1 MEQNNA
7 LNKKRINLKRNTT
20 TSQASQTT
28 INNTSISTTPNISV
42 NNSNQNKPQIIKQN
56 TLSDIKNN
64 NTESKLL
71 SKDSPSKNKKS
82 SIPFRKNKNNKIL
95 IDSKS
100 TKNNANLLNDS
111 FDSKISNDGTKLSRR
126 NSANFN
132 YNFRNNSMNNS
143 FIKKQLKENREII
156 SYRNKKNSFSPI
168 NPDLIL
174 DFNHTAQKKNKNR
187 TFYNK
192 TTKPDTKNK
201 SKSNFYLIQSQN
213 VSKMNWNKNK
223 SGIPFDNKRT
233 LNLKKV
239 TNFSPSKAKSYYY
252 QDKKIVL
259 HPQTFENYKHF
270 SPLVKNNFRPR
281 EKFIKKK
288 KINFVKKNESTPVIK
303 KSKTNY
309 NINNLKNKDVPNQT
323 NSEKNENQ
331 NIINI
336 NTNMNNDTKV
346 EQLPL
351 IETNNKNE
359 RGSINDI
366 NNNKYRNEKNDIN
379 NINNINKNDLTKNF
393 TDNNSIDYKNF
404 NESNI
409 NRKKLIQK
417 EKDKKEISPNNIKF
431 KRLKSNSFQSINR
444 NFFIND
450 IPKLVSKNYR
460 LSKKIQEDLEGL
472 IDNSHCVYCLKRVTK
487 PVTLSCEHELCL
499 SCAEEIISL
508 YKFTH
513 IPTIE
518 DSFIKC
524 PKCKTK
530 SNIID
535 NDLKNMLRLNWVPP
549 QPQEQLDKN
558 NLLEDQEI
566 MERKLQYCE
575 ICPNSKYIRDIAE
588 FECLNC
594 DIILCYECK
603 VRHLSNPRHQNHKII
618 SYTKIVQEKVELSLC
633 DKHREPTKLFCET
646 CMKSICVIC
655 AQYDNDHIAH
665 KINTIKNILDN
676 QALELTGNIRV
687 CERQIKII
695 EELIG
700 QMIYSKQKLEEE
712 KKIFIDKLNKTIDD
726 LLITINNK
734 KMELNNYI
742 ENLFKSKL
750 ESLENKLK
758 NFEYVKNR
766 YEYYRNLICD
776 RDIDIIDRVIQIKKL
791 NKKIYKIENLGLL
804 NPSNFNKSF
813 SQSLFINE
821 PNKDIEKILKKYAF
835 LPITDL
841 TIENLIKIFST
852 SNIIRKELIYKD
864 FIIILPRIKSGILL
878 YSTLTDEVSTV
889 AFHRKCDNKGPTLTI
904 VKTVDG
910 HIFGGYNPRS
920 WVSESMYNE
929 CDDSFIFS
937 LSDGKSIKPVKC
949 PLKEYKK
956 STAIYQNEELN
967 SPGWG
972 EVSEADL
979 FISYKNLSNSY
990 SNLGRCYKAPKNVEP
1005 NCFLAGKPTKWDIDL
1020 IEIYAVEIVSDEEYY
1035 KQMLN

>member
-7 LNKKRINLKRNTT
+7 LNQKRINLKRNTT
-20 TSQASQTT
+20 ISQASQTT
-28 INNTSISTTPNISV
+28 INNTSISSTQNISV

-56 TLSDIKNN
+56 ALSDVKSN
-64 NTESKLL
+64 NTESKFL
-71 SKDSPSKNKKS
+71 SKDSPNKNKKS

-100 TKNNANLLNDS
+100 IKNNANILNDS
-111 FDSKISNDGTKLSRR
+111 FGSKISNDGIKLSRR

-143 FIKKQLKENREII
+143 FIKNQSKDNREII
-156 SYRNKKNSFSPI
+156 PYRNKKNSFIAI
-168 NPDLIL
+168 NTDLSL
-174 DFNHTAQKKNKNR
+174 DFNHTAQKRKKNS
-187 TFYNK
+187 TFYSK
-192 TTKPDTKNK
+192 TTKPETKNK
-201 SKSNFYLIQSQN
+201 SKYNFYLVKSQN

-223 SGIPFDNKRT
+223 NGIPFDNKRT

-239 TNFSPSKAKSYYY
+239 KNFSPSRSKSYYY
-252 QDKKIVL
+252 QDKKMVI

-288 KINFVKKNESTPVIK
+288 KINFLKRNESSPTFK
-303 KSKTNY
+303 KSKTIY
-309 NINNLKNKDVPNQT
+309 NINNLKNKGVPNQT

-331 NIINI
+331 NIINN
-336 NTNMNNDTKV
+336 NTNMNNDTKAN
-346 EQLPL
+346 QLPL
-351 IETNNKNE
+351 IETNNKNK
-359 RGSINDI
+359 RGSMKDI
-366 NNNKYRNEKNDIN
+366 NNNYNDENNDIN
-379 NINNINKNDLTKNF
+379 NINKNNS
-393 TDNNSIDYKNF
+393 TDNNPIV
-404 NESNI
+404 NENSNENNI
-409 NRKKLIQK
+409 NRKKQIQK
-417 EKDKKEISPNNIKF
+417 EKDKKERST
-431 KRLKSNSFQSINR
+431 SFQSINK
-444 NFFIND
+444 NLFIND
-450 IPKLVSKNYR
+450 IPKVASKNYR
-460 LSKKIQEDLEGL
+460 LSKKIQENLEGL
-472 IDNSHCVYCLKRVTK
+472 IDNSHCVYCLKRVTQ

-499 SCAEEIISL
+499 ACAEEIISL
-508 YKFTH
+508 YKFTN

-530 SNIID
+530 SNILD
-535 NDLKNMLRLNWVPP
+535 NDLNNMLRLNWVPP
-549 QPQEQLDKN
+549 QPQEQFDKN

-575 ICPNSKYIRDIAE
+575 ICPNNKYIRDIAE

-633 DKHREPTKLFCET
+633 DKHREPTKLFCEI

-655 AQYDNDHIAH
+655 AQYDNDHIDH

-712 KKIFIDKLNKTIDD
+712 KKIFIDKLNKTVDN
-726 LLITINNK
+726 LLIMINNK

-776 RDIDIIDRVIQIKKL
+776 RDIDIIDRVIQIKNL
-791 NKKIYKIENLGLL
+791 NKKIFKIENLGLL
-804 NPSNFNKSF
+804 NPSNFNKPF

-841 TIENLIKIFST
+841 TIENLIKIFNT

-864 FIIILPRIKSGILL
+864 FIIILPKIKSGILL

-929 CDDSFIFS
+929 CDDSFLFS

>member
-7 LNKKRINLKRNTT
+7 LNQKRINLKRNTT

-42 NNSNQNKPQIIKQN
+42 NKSNENKPQIIKQN
-56 TLSDIKNN
+56 NLSDIKNN
-64 NTESKLL
+64 NTESKFL
-71 SKDSPSKNKKS
+71 SKDSPNKNKKS
-82 SIPFRKNKNNKIL
+82 SIPFRKNKNNKML
-95 IDSKS
+95 IDSK
-100 TKNNANLLNDS
+100 TIKNNANILNDS
-111 FDSKISNDGTKLSRR
+111 FDSKISNDGIKLSRR

-132 YNFRNNSMNNS
+132 YNFTNNS
-143 FIKKQLKENREII
+143 FIKHQSKNNREII
-156 SYRNKKNSFSPI
+156 PYRNKKYSFSSI
-168 NPDLIL
+168 NNDLSL
-174 DFNHTAQKKNKNR
+174 DFNNIAQKKNQNR
-187 TFYNK
+187 TFNNK
-192 TTKPDTKNK
+192 TTKPNIKNK
-201 SKSNFYLIQSQN
+201 SKYNFYLVKSQN
-213 VSKMNWNKNK
+213 VSKVNWNKNK

-239 TNFSPSKAKSYYY
+239 KNFTPSKSKSYYY
-252 QDKKIVL
+252 HDKKIVI

-281 EKFIKKK
+281 ETFVKKK
-288 KINFVKKNESTPVIK
+288 KIHFLKRNEISPINK
-303 KSKTNY
+303 KSKTNN
-309 NINNLKNKDVPNQT
+309 NINNLKNKDAPNQT
-323 NSEKNENQ
+323 NSDKNENQ
-331 NIINI
+331 NIINN
-336 NTNMNNDTKV
+336 NTDVNNDDNTKKS
-346 EQLPL
+346 QLPL
-351 IETNNKNE
+351 IETNNKNKKV
-359 RGSINDI
+359 SIKDANNNYKDENNDI
-366 NNNKYRNEKNDIN
+366 NNA
-379 NINNINKNDLTKNF
+379 NKNNFKNNF
-393 TDNNSIDYKNF
+393 PNNNPIDNDNF

-409 NRKKLIQK
+409 NRKKQIQM
-417 EKDKKEISPNNIKF
+417 EKDRQEISPNSIKI
-431 KRLKSNSFQSINR
+431 KRLKSHSFQSVNR
-444 NFFIND
+444 NLLNND
-450 IPKLVSKNYR
+450 ISKIASKNYR

-472 IDNSHCVYCLKRVTK
+472 IDNSHCVYCLKRVTQ
-487 PVTLSCEHELCL
+487 PVTLSCDHELCL

-513 IPTIE
+513 IPTLD

-535 NDLKNMLRLNWVPP
+535 NDLNNMLRLNWVPP
-549 QPQEQLDKN
+549 QPKEQLDKN

-655 AQYDNDHIAH
+655 AQYDNDHIDH

-726 LLITINNK
+726 LLIMINNK

-750 ESLENKLK
+750 KSLENKLK

-791 NKKIYKIENLGLL
+791 NKKIHKIENLGLL

-841 TIENLIKIFST
+841 TIENLIKIFNT

-864 FIIILPRIKSGILL
+864 FIIILPKIKSGILL

-929 CDDSFIFS
+929 CDDSFLFS

-1020 IEIYAVEIVSDEEYY
+1020 IEIFAVEIVSDEEYY